1 MSDSPRSGEADRDTL
16 EELRKRKRDSPD
28 SFVEWHNLE
37 RARARA
43 RKALAWYDVCLQAWK
58 EVGEGP

>member
-1 MSDSPRSGEADRDTL
+1 MGKPPVGEADHDTL

-37 RARARA
+37 RARTRA
-43 RKALAWYDVCLQAWK
+43 RKALEWYEICLRAWNQL
-58 EVGEGP
+58 GEDL